1 MKKRMTIAVVA
12 LVVVFGGIFGFV
24 AFRNYMMGQFFESF
38 SQPPATVSAT
48 EARTVRWQPR
58 LTAVGSLSAVQ
69 GVDVSNEVAGLV
81 ETINFESGQAVE
93 EGEILVQLDD
103 DREQA
108 ELPGLEARARLA
120 RSNLARTRSLIER
133 ELTSEENLE
142 TALSQVQEAESAVAS
157 LKATIAKKAVRAPFD
172 GILGIRQINKGQFL
186 PAGTP
191 IVTLQH
197 LDEVYA
203 DFTMPEKYLDRVE
216 AGQSVRVRVSTW
228 PEREFEGAINA
239 VSVKVDVSSHNFAAQ
254 AIIDNPEHLL
264 KPGMFADVAVLAGD
278 RRDVVAVPDTAIS
291 YSLYGDAVYV
301 VSGAADQ
308 PEEQSGAQSGKGEP
322 VFKVEERFVK
332 SGQTQGGWTEV
343 LEGVEAGERVVT
355 AGQLKL
361 RDGARVHINNEV
373 ELVDKPDFR
382 GGRETESTAGAGDD
396 GEQGR

>member
-12 LVVVFGGIFGFV
+12 LVLVFGGIFGYV
-24 AFRNYMMGQFFESF
+24 AFRNYMMGQFFASF

-48 EARTVRWQPR
+48 EARAIQWQPR

-69 GVDVSNEVAGLV
+69 GVDVSNEVAGII

-108 ELPGLEARARLA
+108 ELPGLEARA
-120 RSNLARTRSLIER
+120 NLSRANLERTRSLIER
-133 ELTSEENLE
+133 ELTSEENLD
-142 TALSQVQEAESAVAS
+142 TALSQLQEAESAVAS

-172 GILGIRQINKGQFL
+172 GVLGIRQVNKGQFL

-197 LDEVYA
+197 LDKLYA
-203 DFTMPEKYLDRVE
+203 DFTMPEQYLDRVA
-216 AGQSVRVRVSTW
+216 AGQPVEVKVSTW
-228 PEREFEGAINA
+228 PERTFHGEINA
-239 VSVKVDVSSHNFAAQ
+239 VSVKVDVSSHNFAVQ
-254 AIIDNPEHLL
+254 ATIDNPEKLL
-264 KPGMFADVAVLAGD
+264 RPGMFADVAVLAGG

-291 YSLYGDAVYV
+291 YSLYGDAIFV
-301 VSGAADQ
+301 VK
-308 PEEQSGAQSGKGEP
+308 QSGTNDEGDA
-322 VFKVEERFVK
+322 VLAVEERFIKV
-332 SGQTQGGWTEV
+332 GQTHGGWTEI

-361 RDGARVHINNEV
+361 RDGASVEINNDV
-373 ELVDKPDFR
+373 EL
-382 GGRETESTAGAGDD
+382 GGGPGFPGAQARPGGDSADGAG
-396 GEQGR
+396 E

>member
-1 MKKRMTIAVVA
+1 MKKRMVIAVVA

-58 LTAVGSLSAVQ
+58 LSAVGSLSAVQ
-69 GVDVSNEVAGLV
+69 GVDVSNEVAGVV

-93 EGEILVQLDD
+93 EGEILIQLDD

-172 GILGIRQINKGQFL
+172 GILGIRQVNKGQFL

-197 LDEVYA
+197 LDDVYA

-216 AGQSVRVRVSTW
+216 AGQPVRVRVSTW
-228 PEREFEGAINA
+228 PEREFEGVINA

-254 AIIDNPEHLL
+254 ATIENPEHLL

-301 VSGAADQ
+301 VSGTADQ
-308 PEEQSGAQSGKGEP
+308 PEEQSGKDEP

-332 SGQTQGGWTEV
+332 IGQTHGGWTEV

-373 ELVDKPDFR
+373 ELADEPDFP
-382 GGRETESTAGAGDD
+382 GGRETESPAGAGGD